1 MLTHPSKKALH
12 EIQEYPEL
20 TALAPGFPATRQG
33 LPPLRRTPPRMRAAP
48 ESGLGCGLPLGPRAV
63 TGPPRLG
70 RGSRRKLL
78 LLLFMWSLTLCISN
92 WKRPM
97 AVLG

>member
-20 TALAPGFPATRQG
+20 MALAPGFPATRQG

-63 TGPPRLG
+63 TGPPAWEGARSG
-70 RGSRRKLL
+70 N
-78 LLLFMWSLTLCISN
+78 LFFFFFYVGGMGGL
-92 WKRPM
+92 
-97 AVLG
+97 

>member
-1 MLTHPSKKALH
+1 MLTHPSKKGLH

-63 TGPPRLG
+63 TGRPAWEGARSGNLFLFFFLG
-70 RGSRRKLL
+70 
-78 LLLFMWSLTLCISN
+78 
-92 WKRPM
+92 
-97 AVLG
+97 AVAILAQGNFGQIWD